1 MLLALSAASS
11 AIDALLGLTSPK
23 QAKPAGSNGQSQ
35 ANLFAF
41 QADATSS
48 KGSTAGSTA
57 GGRSQI
63 SPETMS
69 ALLAAQSQASQSQ
82 GSQGATTPTSRADA
96 LKDLFGKIDANGDG
110 EITKLEFESALGAGG
125 TNLPRADNVFG
136 KLDKN
141 GDGSVTLEEM
151 SSALKGAHGRGHHHT
166 AGRSGDSSDPWSQ
179 ALQGASSTTV
189 TNADGSTTTS
199 LTYSDGSR
207 VTTTRPAASG
217 GSGAAT
223 SSYNFIEQ
231 LIQRQA
237 KAASSQASSS
247 LSVSV

>member
-1 MLLALSAASS
+1 MLLALGAASS

-48 KGSTAGSTA
+48 TGSTAGSTA
-57 GGRSQI
+57 GGRAQI

-69 ALLAAQSQASQSQ
+69 ALLAAQGQA
-82 GSQGATTPTSRADA
+82 SQGATTTAPASRADA
-96 LKDLFGKIDANGDG
+96 LKNLFGKIDADGDG
-110 EITKLEFESALGAGG
+110 KITKLEFEKALGAGG
-125 TNLPRADNVFG
+125 TNLAKADNVFG

-141 GDGSVTLEEM
+141 GDGSVTLDEM
-151 SSALKGAHGRGHHHT
+151 SSALKGGHGPGHHHT

-179 ALQGASSTTV
+179 ALQGASTTTV

-199 LTYSDGSR
+199 LTYADGSK
-207 VTTTRPAASG
+207 VTTTRPAATG

-237 KAASSQASSS
+237 KANSPQASSS